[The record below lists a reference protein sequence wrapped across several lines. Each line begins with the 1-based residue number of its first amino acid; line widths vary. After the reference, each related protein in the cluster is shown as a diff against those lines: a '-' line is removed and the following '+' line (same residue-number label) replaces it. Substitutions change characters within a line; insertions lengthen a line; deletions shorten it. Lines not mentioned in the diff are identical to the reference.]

1 MATLDGLLSL
11 VAFKHSAQLPLPLA
25 QQVQHA
31 FLGLGEGVSVQ
42 DLQLPFK
49 LTPGHLGQEASW
61 QLAHQAPQSEQLTI
75 IVLHTWLASC
85 MDMLLNMSSS
95 SLLLSPTT
103 LSTISASSTSPQ
115 AIVATTSMFTSYV
128 IFLQPPPGDQAAKNL
143 PNVVSQPIHL
153 ACLHHLLPHRQL
165 DDACHPHALLWY
177 ILKWENLDNV
187 LVSRFSIIY
196 HISMSFVEDLTFLEN
211 VEAYSSKDCE
221 Q

>member
-1 MATLDGLLSL
+1 
-11 VAFKHSAQLPLPLA
+11 
-25 QQVQHA
+25 
-31 FLGLGEGVSVQ
+31 
-42 DLQLPFK
+42 
-49 LTPGHLGQEASW
+49 
-61 QLAHQAPQSEQLTI
+61 
-75 IVLHTWLASC
+75 
-85 MDMLLNMSSS
+85 
-95 SLLLSPTT
+95 
-103 LSTISASSTSPQ
+103 
-115 AIVATTSMFTSYV
+115 MFTSYV